1 MKNKE
6 LQHNKQPRIEKSP
19 RQVQAKKMQKL
30 MSRALL
36 YPFFQIL
43 GKADGVRFLAFIFV
57 AKTLIMCSCSRFSAA
72 VWF

>member
-19 RQVQAKKMQKL
+19 RQVQAKKMPKL
-30 MSRALL
+30 MSRAWL

-43 GKADGVRFLAFIFV
+43 GKADGVRFLALYICCKNPYHV
-57 AKTLIMCSCSRFSAA
+57 
-72 VWF
+72 